1 MRAVVE
7 KSNIIIKV
15 KIVEKHRGLY
25 LAETESSNLLTFTKE
40 ELTTQYE
47 SWKKNNNEDFSCF
60 LCICWSDSFASRSVC
75 GLYAH
80 IRNNNKSLKRKLA
93 FTPIFNYTKK
103 YV

>member
-47 SWKKNNNEDFSCF
+47 NWKKNNNV
-60 LCICWSDSFASRSVC
+60 CIDLKPGKNYIWISK
-75 GLYAH
+75 
-80 IRNNNKSLKRKLA
+80 NNISYFMN
-93 FTPIFNYTKK
+93 
-103 YV
+103 

>member
-40 ELTTQYE
+40 ELMTQYE
-47 SWKKNNNEDFSCF
+47 SWKKNNNV
-60 LCICWSDSFASRSVC
+60 CIDLKPGKNYIWICE
-75 GLYAH
+75 
-80 IRNNNKSLKRKLA
+80 NNISYFINDLIME
-93 FTPIFNYTKK
+93 TE
-103 YV
+103 

>member
-47 SWKKNNNEDFSCF
+47 SWKKNNNV
-60 LCICWSDSFASRSVC
+60 CIDLKPGKNYIWISK
-75 GLYAH
+75 
-80 IRNNNKSLKRKLA
+80 NNISYFINDLIME
-93 FTPIFNYTKK
+93 TE
-103 YV
+103 

>member
-40 ELTTQYE
+40 GLTTQYE
-47 SWKKNNNEDFSCF
+47 SWKKNNNV
-60 LCICWSDSFASRSVC
+60 CIDLKPGKNYIWISK
-75 GLYAH
+75 
-80 IRNNNKSLKRKLA
+80 NNISYFINDLIME
-93 FTPIFNYTKK
+93 TE
-103 YV
+103 

>member
-47 SWKKNNNEDFSCF
+47 SWKKNNNV
-60 LCICWSDSFASRSVC
+60 CIDLTPGKNYIWISK
-75 GLYAH
+75 
-80 IRNNNKSLKRKLA
+80 NNISYFINDLIME
-93 FTPIFNYTKK
+93 TE
-103 YV
+103 